1 MMLEI
6 VVSLIIGMGL
16 LTFGLSLCVH
26 ARRVDFYTNQETYT
40 RFAISDGLRW
50 PYTFVRVLRDFIKCV
65 R

>member
-26 ARRVDFYTNQETYT
+26 ARRVDFYTHQEEYT
-40 RFAISDGLRW
+40 RMAISDGLRW
-50 PYTFVRVLRDFIKCV
+50 PYTFARVLRDFTHRVK
-65 R
+65 